1 MIKSYS
7 FWMTKLPNPYEL
19 SSWHQDIKKLPPI
32 KLWDVSFYLL
42 TKPSDFTK
50 ESAQNLKSM
59 EAYYF
64 FTAGHVQDIYMH
76 KISEQSEFCFIKT
89 EVKLGVFLYIFVM
102 SMIFAFQYWVTMTV
116 TLVTY
121 YKEMR
126 TVTFLHQVL
135 PSQRQGSKAILYQVW
150 VCLHREGWV
159 KDGNCSCM
167 AGLAS
172 TCSHVAALLFKLS
185 KAVELNLNTPDASTD
200 MLCRWNASRK
210 QVYQKKKWH
219 W

>member
-1 MIKSYS
+1 MASQEMNYYKNLSKENLIVYDKKLQLLDG
-7 FWMTKLPNPYEL
+7 TKLPNPYEL

-102 SMIFAFQYWVTMTV
+102 SMIFAFQY
-116 TLVTY
+116 
-121 YKEMR
+121 
-126 TVTFLHQVL
+126 
-135 PSQRQGSKAILYQVW
+135 
-150 VCLHREGWV
+150 
-159 KDGNCSCM
+159 
-167 AGLAS
+167 
-172 TCSHVAALLFKLS
+172 
-185 KAVELNLNTPDASTD
+185 
-200 MLCRWNASRK
+200 
-210 QVYQKKKWH
+210 
-219 W
+219 